1 MSRYVVCRVEELPP
15 GQRKLV
21 TIRGRTIGV
30 FNVNGTY
37 YALLNR
43 CPHLA
48 APLCKGVITGLV
60 TGPEPYKIEFSR
72 DGEVLRCPWHGWE
85 FDITNGQSVFNPH
98 RVRVKSYDVL
108 VETERVDATDAEALA
123 AANAG
128 QARQTIGE
136 DDVDPSLET
145 FPVAV
150 EHQQVVLYLGQSTPA
165 RAPAASGA
173 TAGAEDELHQ

>member
-1 MSRYVVCRVEELPP
+1 MSRYVVCRVDDLPP
-15 GQRKLV
+15 GKRKIV
-21 TIRGRTIGV
+21 NVRGRTIGV

-48 APLCKGVITGLV
+48 APLCKGVVTGLI

-98 RVRVKSYDVL
+98 RVRVKSYEVL
-108 VETERVDATDAEALA
+108 VETQRIDATDSEAQAVA
-123 AANAG
+123 AAG
-128 QARQTIGE
+128 GDRVTIGE
-136 DDVDPSLET
+136 DDPDPSLET

-150 EHQQVVLYLGQSTPA
+150 EQQHVVLYLGQSKPA
-165 RAPAASGA
+165 RVADPSPA
-173 TAGAEDELHQ
+173 TAEAHR